1 MHKEPSPAQQAL
13 LDARAVAMRVEQ
25 EDLRKT
31 LLAGID
37 TAIMQ
42 SNSAKIVD
50 EGKKLVAYWRTMT
63 EYITG
68 SIAIR
73 QLETVLNGGGAPNP
87 AGYQKPKV

>member
-1 MHKEPSPAQQAL
+1 MQQKTTPAQQAL
-13 LDARAVAMRVEQ
+13 LDARAVASRVEQ

-50 EGKKLVAYWRTMT
+50 EGKKLVAYWRTMP
-63 EYITG
+63 EHITG
-68 SIAIR
+68 STAIR
-73 QLETVLNGGGAPNP
+73 HLETVLNGGGAPNP
-87 AGYQKPKV
+87 AGYQKPIA